1 VILLFAVL
9 SIGSPLTERR
19 EIMNKHINDT
29 STTEGDFY
37 NQGSETFK
45 ATEMKGTIKLEP
57 EDVKL
62 DEDNDCPGCKYAI
75 DLSKRLVNELGR
87 DWAEH
92 WEVAETNLTP
102 HEEFYNIDVI
112 LKRRKI

>member
-1 VILLFAVL
+1 
-9 SIGSPLTERR
+9 
-19 EIMNKHINDT
+19 MNKHINDT